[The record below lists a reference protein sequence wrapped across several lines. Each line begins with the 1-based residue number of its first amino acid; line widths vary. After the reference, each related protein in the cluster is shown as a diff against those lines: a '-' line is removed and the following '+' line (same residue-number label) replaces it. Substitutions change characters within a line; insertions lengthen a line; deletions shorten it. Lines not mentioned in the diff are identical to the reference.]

1 MNKSTIVFIMLFLFS
16 TGISVGMGL
25 SIYDNVI
32 KENEEEIAVKR
43 DSIQDIVIKEVQKE
57 QDEKYEIQEV
67 ISKNQE
73 KISPYAKMTI
83 EKYYKQCEHSTVE
96 IYDIPKELVN
106 LTKEELQKRYENW
119 EIKKFA
125 SNDIQ
130 LYRQIN
136 ANCSSHFVL
145 KEKDGYIAVYKVVS
159 DNLDE
164 LNMITEI
171 EYASLKEEDKLAV
184 ENGIKIYGKEELSSI
199 IEDFSS

>member
-16 TGISVGMGL
+16 AGISAGMGL
-25 SIYDNVI
+25 SIYDSAA
-32 KENEEEIAVKR
+32 KKSEQEITAKR
-43 DSIQDIVIKEVQKE
+43 DLIQDIVIKEVQQE
-57 QDEKYEIQEV
+57 QDEKYEVQEV
-67 ISKNQE
+67 VSKNQE

-96 IYDIPKELVN
+96 IYDVPKELVN
-106 LTKEELQKRYENW
+106 LTEEELQKRYENW
-119 EIKKFA
+119 EIKKFTA
-125 SNDIQ
+125 NDIQ

-145 KEKDGYIAVYKVVS
+145 KEKDGYIAVYKAVS
-159 DNLDE
+159 NNIDE

-171 EYASLKEEDKLAV
+171 ECASLKEEDKLAV
-184 ENGIKIYGKEELSSI
+184 ESGIKIYGKEELSSI

>member
-1 MNKSTIVFIMLFLFS
+1 MNKSTVVFIMLFLFS
-16 TGISVGMGL
+16 TGISVGMSL
-25 SIYDNVI
+25 SIYDNI
-32 KENEEEIAVKR
+32 INEKEQKIISKR
-43 DSIQDIVIKEVQKE
+43 DSIQDIVIKEIQEE
-57 QDEKYEIQEV
+57 QDQKYEVQEV
-67 ISKNQE
+67 ASTSQE
-73 KISPYAKMTI
+73 KISPYAKITV
-83 EKYYKQCEHSTVE
+83 EKYYKQCDHSTIE
-96 IYDIPKELVN
+96 IYDVPKELVN
-106 LTKEELQKRYENW
+106 LTQEELQKRYENW
-119 EIKKFA
+119 EIKQFS

-159 DNLDE
+159 NNLDE

-184 ENGIKIYGKEELSSI
+184 ENGIKIYGKEELSSV

>member
-1 MNKSTIVFIMLFLFS
+1 MNKSTIVFVMLFLFS
-16 TGISVGMGL
+16 TGISIGMGL
-25 SIYDNVI
+25 SIYDTMI
-32 KENEEEIAVKR
+32 KDTEQEIVKKR

-67 ISKNQE
+67 VSVNQE

-96 IYDIPKELVN
+96 IYDVPKELVN
-106 LTKEELQKRYENW
+106 LTQEELQQRYENW
-119 EIKKFA
+119 EIKKFT

-130 LYRQIN
+130 LYRQID

-145 KEKDGYIAVYKVVS
+145 KEKDGYIAVYKAVS
-159 DNLDE
+159 NNIDE
-164 LNMITEI
+164 LNMVTEI
-171 EYASLKEEDKLAV
+171 ECTSLKEEDKLAI
-184 ENGIKIYGKEELSSI
+184 ESGIKVYGKEELSSI